1 MTSSAHSAR
10 SFSWR
15 LSLFFGA
22 QFFLY
27 GVHLPFFPVWLD
39 WRGLTP
45 AEIGIVAAAPMLL
58 RLFVG
63 PAAAFLADRSGD
75 HRRAVMIASAC
86 TLTAAL
92 SLTQSYT
99 FLAILLLTAIYL
111 VGAQTA
117 GPIGEAVAL
126 AGVRDHG
133 VDYGRMRLWGSL
145 SFIVATLVGGALLA
159 HFGAFSVGWM
169 IVASAGLVMLA
180 AWLLPSASAR
190 TDVAEVRAPITL
202 RAVRKVAGSGNF
214 LLFIAAAGT
223 VQASHALFYGFGVL
237 HWQSLGI
244 STELISVL
252 WSISIVA
259 EVALF
264 AYAGWLVR
272 LLGPLGLILVGGIAA
287 IVRWGSMA
295 FDPPIVALFLLQ
307 TLHALTF
314 AATHLGSMHF
324 IQQAVPR
331 EQAGTAQAIYAAVT
345 GGLITAGAML
355 LSGAIYGPY
364 AGLSYLAMMVIAGVG
379 VMAGLIL
386 KRRWT
391 V

>member
-1 MTSSAHSAR
+1 
-10 SFSWR
+10 
-15 LSLFFGA
+15 
-22 QFFLY
+22 
-27 GVHLPFFPVWLD
+27 
-39 WRGLTP
+39 
-45 AEIGIVAAAPMLL
+45 
-58 RLFVG
+58 
-63 PAAAFLADRSGD
+63 
-75 HRRAVMIASAC
+75 
-86 TLTAAL
+86 
-92 SLTQSYT
+92 
-99 FLAILLLTAIYL
+99 
-111 VGAQTA
+111 
-117 GPIGEAVAL
+117 
-126 AGVRDHG
+126 
-133 VDYGRMRLWGSL
+133 
-145 SFIVATLVGGALLA
+145 
-159 HFGAFSVGWM
+159 M
-169 IVASAGLVMLA
+169 IVVSAGFVMLA

-190 TDVAEVRAPITL
+190 TDVAEGRAPITL

-244 STELISVL
+244 STELISIL

-264 AYAGWLVR
+264 VYAGWLVR
-272 LLGPLGLILVGGIAA
+272 LLGPLGLILAGGIAA
-287 IVRWGSMA
+287 VVRWGSMA
-295 FDPPIVALFLLQ
+295 LDPPIVALFVLQ

-364 AGLSYLAMMVIAGVG
+364 AGLSYLAMMALASIG

-386 KRRWT
+386 RRRWMA
-391 V
+391 